1 MALTRL
7 EHYLVLTDDIEGT
20 KDFYCQALG
29 MAVGPRPPLG
39 FEGYWVYLDDI
50 PCIHI
55 AEWQSYTAH
64 STALGIS
71 VTTPAPGTG
80 PLDHIAF
87 NGADYP
93 AIRARLD
100 AAGVAATENVVAH
113 ANLVQVFLRDPNG
126 IKIEINVFTPKTH

>member
-1 MALTRL
+1 MALTRM
-7 EHYLVLTDDIEGT
+7 EHYLVLTDDLETT

-29 MAVGPRPPLG
+29 MHVGARPPLG
-39 FEGYWVYLDDI
+39 FAGYWVYLDDV

-64 STALGIS
+64 SQSLGIS

-87 NGADYP
+87 SALDYP
-93 AIRARLD
+93 AIRARLN
-100 AAGVAATENVVAH
+100 AYGVAASENIVEA
-113 ANLVQVFLRDPNG
+113 AQLTQVFLRDPNG